1 MMTACPSSWSVQGTE
16 AELSQLPTRCVAE
29 EASDRKSSPSWS
41 CPEII
46 KEEVLS
52 TTPTVSTEKRPV
64 AALYLP
70 QVYCMVLRKLW

>member
-29 EASDRKSSPSWS
+29 RASDRKSSPSWS

-52 TTPTVSTEKRPV
+52 TTPTVSTEKRP
-64 AALYLP
+64 ASSLLHGP
-70 QVYCMVLRKLW
+70 EEVLVS